1 MGTAPQPQPYRSRRP
16 HPAWL
21 LLLLLLLTPLLYSLV
36 NRHLRAASLLL
47 RIQNA
52 NDHSWL
58 SRYSTYSVVES
69 TGSFIAPAGTI
80 RARTYSPLAMV
91 NAPGIVVVHGVH
103 HLGIEEPRLIAFSRA
118 LAQAGFQVFTPEL
131 PGIADY
137 HIDAGDIDVIGDAA
151 LEFSRRTSQ
160 PVGVMGLSFA
170 GGLSLLA
177 AADPRFSRSI
187 AYVVS
192 VGGHDDMQRVAE
204 FFISG
209 QIARPDGTVIKLKPH
224 EYGAL
229 VLMYSHLDEF
239 FSADEASQV
248 HDCFRLLLWEQIADS
263 RQAEAK
269 LLPATRKKFDPLFD
283 HDSQAFAPAL
293 SVAIK
298 RHQVEMAGVSPHDH
312 LAGLHAPVL
321 LLHGMGDD
329 VIPASEMLWLEK
341 DVPPRNLRGALAT
354 PLLSHVS
361 IAGEPPWQ
369 DKVALVRFMATL
381 FSLADESQTQR
392 LPG

>member
-1 MGTAPQPQPYRSRRP
+1 MGTAPQPQPYRTRRP

-21 LLLLLLLTPLLYSLV
+21 LLFLLLLTPLLYSLV

-52 NDHSWL
+52 NDQSWL
-58 SRYSTYSVVES
+58 SHYSTHPILES
-69 TGSFIAPAGTI
+69 AGSFIAPAGSI
-80 RARTYSPLAMV
+80 RSRTYSPVGVV
-91 NAPGIVVVHGVH
+91 NPPGIVVVHGVH
-103 HLGIEEPRLIAFSRA
+103 HLGIEEPRLVAFSRA

-137 HIDAGDIDVIGDAA
+137 HIGTGDIDVIGDAA
-151 LEFSRRTSQ
+151 VEFSRRRGQS
-160 PVGVMGLSFA
+160 VGVMGLSFA

-187 AYVVS
+187 GYVVS

-204 FFISG
+204 FFVSG
-209 QIARPDGTVIKLKPH
+209 QIARPDGTIVKLKPH

-229 VLMYSHLDEF
+229 VLIYSHLEEF
-239 FSADEASQV
+239 FSVDEVSQL
-248 HDCFRLLLWEQIADS
+248 HDCFRLLLWERIAES
-263 RQAEAK
+263 RQAEAR
-269 LLPATRKKFDPLFD
+269 LLAATRKKFDPLFD

-293 SVAIK
+293 TAAIQ
-298 RHQVEMAGVSPHDH
+298 RHQLEMAGVSPHDH
-312 LAGLHAPVL
+312 LAGLRAPVL

-341 DVPPRNLRGALAT
+341 DVPSQNLRGALAT